1 VSLESFLA
9 DMGAQR
15 RTVTVYSDDP
25 DPEIPDRFRDWNVEL
40 RFNRLPDGSHAGFVT
55 VRQGT
60 DFLAGVDSDVL
71 AGFFESTRTSTGSN
85 ADKDPALTTFLN
97 HFDETLFHGT
107 TRRQLLAASREFED
121 RAWRV
126 GAGRLYAG
134 FQRPAALEAQ
144 RSPYERLTDRGLD
157 VHVFFDGDWDTATIP
172 GVRMHVVRNDEI
184 GGFWFVAFDGGPE
197 SPEAPD
203 PARESGASQA
213 CALLAKET
221 GQATYSGFW
230 TYDPERVAALL
241 DYLDAAYR

>member
-1 VSLESFLA
+1 MSLEDFLA
-9 DMGAQR
+9 EMGAQR

-40 RFNRLPDGSHAGFVT
+40 RFNRLPEGSHAGFVT

-71 AGFFESTRTSTGSN
+71 SGFFEPTRTIPGSD
-85 ADKDPALTTFLN
+85 AERDPALTTFLD

-126 GAGRLYAG
+126 GSGRLYAG

-144 RSPYERLTDRGLD
+144 RSPYQRLADRGLD
-157 VHVFFDGDWDTATIP
+157 VHVYFDGDWDTATIP

-184 GGFWFVAFDGGPE
+184 GRFWFVAFDGGPE
-197 SPEAPD
+197 SLVDADLDRDDHPT
-203 PARESGASQA
+203 QA

-221 GQATYSGFW
+221 GQGTYSGFW
-230 TYDPERVAALL
+230 TYDPERVASLL
-241 DYLDAAYR
+241 NYLEATYR